1 LGVVSFDPIFP
12 DGNIESRDHDQS
24 LSQSSLSY
32 AIGTKMTW
40 DVQFNTIQRRNLW
53 QRVTEYLISE
63 ASQNLASYV
72 APPLQ
77 LTTRMILQT
86 NSTTSKVL
94 DQWFRFIWVQGGGL
108 PIPIPPISLDKQCY
122 KK

>member
-1 LGVVSFDPIFP
+1 
-12 DGNIESRDHDQS
+12 
-24 LSQSSLSY
+24 
-32 AIGTKMTW
+32 MTW